1 MVPDVPQLLL
11 PIGLALIA
19 FAGGYGLGCRRR
31 RSPLTDPALVREL
44 GSLRA
49 AEIELYV
56 QPILLVANPGKFG
69 LEILPRCRSPRL
81 RSLDT
86 RQLRAFARQQG
97 LAARLDQL
105 MIQRLPGLE
114 AELSRQPLSAASI
127 DHFSFNISGES
138 LASNKA
144 LEGLMAQL
152 REHHINHRGF
162 TLEIS
167 ETAANQ
173 KLEGITTTTPTAA
186 ERIHRELGVRVCIDE
201 FGSGFSSFRR
211 IAEAWYDAIKLD
223 RELVQ
228 DLHGSFRLQRF
239 LGAFL
244 GSAHSLGKVV
254 GVEGVAEYRDLVAAI
269 RLGADALQGPLIGE
283 PMLAAEFPLFL
294 EHSPWADGG
303 KVQQVIAP
311 LRSAQSQ
318 QERSRNNDRT
328 GNLSLERY
336 ILENWAGL
344 RSFEEFVLL
353 FVNELRSWGLDT
365 MRMSLAFLPDHDDV
379 DCFQYIWYAHHPGEV
394 ETLCMGREFL
404 ENPEHLASPLY
415 YLASRADVLRQRLDT
430 PESPDFPF
438 LRSLQERGAT
448 DYLGIRLESR
458 GVSIPVLTIAL
469 QGESRFSDVQIQ
481 RIESLSALLSLLFH
495 SFESERA
502 KRLALLD
509 PLTQLA
515 NRRSFDS
522 FLMANVAA
530 SRMTGRHLALLLL
543 DIDHFK
549 DVNDTYGHAH
559 GDHCLRQ
566 LAGILTTQL
575 RQQRD
580 FLARLGGEEFAVI
593 LLDNNAE
600 QVQAIAERLRLSVAA
615 VPISNARL
623 DPSQSHFLTVS
634 IGGAI
639 WEASS
644 GVACEADD
652 LQHLADDCLYEA
664 KRRGRNR
671 VMCHR
676 LDEERPPG
684 LDRESSP
691 GTSAPRSADG
701 ASS

>member
-1 MVPDVPQLLL
+1 MVRDVPQLLL

-19 FAGGYGLGCRRR
+19 LAGGYGLGRRR
-31 RSPLTDPALVREL
+31 HRLPPIDPALLREL
-44 GSLRA
+44 RSLRA
-49 AEIELYV
+49 AELELYV

-69 LEILPRCRSPRL
+69 LEVLPRCLTPRL
-81 RSLDT
+81 RSLDS
-86 RQLRAFARQQG
+86 RQLRTLAQQLG
-97 LAARLDQL
+97 LATRLDQL
-105 MIQRLPGLE
+105 TIQRLPSLE
-114 AELSRQPLSAASI
+114 AEISRQPISAASI

-138 LASNKA
+138 LASNSA
-144 LEGLMAQL
+144 LEALMAQL

-167 ETAANQ
+167 EAAASQ
-173 KLEGITTTTPTAA
+173 KLEGVSATTTPTAA
-186 ERIHRELGVRVCIDE
+186 ERIHRELGVRVCIEE

-269 RLGADALQGPLIGE
+269 RLGADALQGPLIGQ
-283 PMLAAEFPLFL
+283 PMLAAELPLFL
-294 EHSPWADGG
+294 ERSPWADVAR
-303 KVQQVIAP
+303 VQQVIAP
-311 LRSAQSQ
+311 LRSGQSQ
-318 QERSRNNDRT
+318 QERSRSNDRS
-328 GNLSLERY
+328 GSLSLERY

-365 MRMSLAFLPDHDDV
+365 MRLSLAFLPDHDDV
-379 DCFQYIWYAHHPGEV
+379 DCFQYIWYAHRPGEV

-404 ENPEHLASPLY
+404 ENPEHLASPLH
-415 YLASRADVLRQRLDT
+415 YLATSSAILRQRLDS

-438 LRSLQERGAT
+438 LCTLQERGAT

-469 QGESRFSDVQIQ
+469 QGESRFSEVQIQ

-502 KRLALLD
+502 KRLALMD

-566 LAGILTTQL
+566 LAAVLTTQL

-580 FLARLGGEEFAVI
+580 FIARLGGEEFAVI

-600 QVQAIAERLRLSVAA
+600 QVQAIAERLRLSVASL
-615 VPISNARL
+615 PISHARFEQRH
-623 DPSQSHFLTVS
+623 SLTIS

-644 GVACEADD
+644 GVACEAED
-652 LQHLADDCLYEA
+652 LQHIADDCLYEA

-671 VMCHR
+671 VVCHR
-676 LDEERPPG
+676 LAEQPPPDVG
-684 LDRESSP
+684 GESSP
-691 GTSAPRSADG
+691 GASARLPADG
-701 ASS
+701 APS

>member
-1 MVPDVPQLLL
+1 MVRDVPQLLL

-19 FAGGYGLGCRRR
+19 FAGGYGLGRLGRRR
-31 RSPLTDPALVREL
+31 PLSDPALVREL
-44 GSLRA
+44 RGLQA
-49 AEIELYV
+49 PEIELYV

-69 LEILPRCRSPRL
+69 LEVLPRSRSPRL
-81 RSLDT
+81 RSLDS
-86 RQLRAFARQQG
+86 RQLRALARDHR
-97 LAARLDQL
+97 LAAHLDQL
-105 MIQRLPGLE
+105 LIQRLPGLE
-114 AELSRQPLSAASI
+114 AEFSRQPLSAASI
-127 DHFSFNISGES
+127 DHFSFNVSGES

-144 LEGLMAQL
+144 LEALMAQL
-152 REHHINHRGF
+152 RAHHINHRGF
-162 TLEIS
+162 TLEIT

-173 KLEGITTTTPTAA
+173 RLEGSTASTTPTAA

-228 DLHGSFRLQRF
+228 NLHGSFRLQRF

-269 RLGADALQGPLIGE
+269 RLGADALQGPLIGQ

-294 EHSPWADGG
+294 QRSPWADVAR
-303 KVQQVIAP
+303 VQQVIAP
-311 LRSAQSQ
+311 LRSGQSQ
-318 QERSRNNDRT
+318 QERSRSNDRT

-365 MRMSLAFLPDHDDV
+365 MRLSLAFLPDHDDV
-379 DCFQYIWYAHHPGEV
+379 DCFQYIWYAHSPGEV

-404 ENPEHLASPLY
+404 ENPEHLASPLH
-415 YLASRADVLRQRLDT
+415 YLATRAGILRQRLDN

-438 LRSLQERGAT
+438 LRTLQERGAT

-458 GVSIPVLTIAL
+458 GVSVPVLTIAL

-600 QVQAIAERLRLSVAA
+600 QVRAIAERLRLSVAA
-615 VPISNARL
+615 VPINHSRL
-623 DPSQSHFLTVS
+623 DQSHSLTVS

-644 GVACEADD
+644 GLACEAED
-652 LQHLADDCLYEA
+652 LQHLADECLYEA

-671 VMCHR
+671 VVCHR
-676 LDEERPPG
+676 LADQQPPG
-684 LDRESSP
+684 LDGAPSP
-691 GTSAPRSADG
+691 GPSARRSADG
-701 ASS
+701 APS

>member
-1 MVPDVPQLLL
+1 
-11 PIGLALIA
+11 
-19 FAGGYGLGCRRR
+19 
-31 RSPLTDPALVREL
+31 
-44 GSLRA
+44 
-49 AEIELYV
+49 
-56 QPILLVANPGKFG
+56 
-69 LEILPRCRSPRL
+69 
-81 RSLDT
+81 
-86 RQLRAFARQQG
+86 
-97 LAARLDQL
+97 
-105 MIQRLPGLE
+105 
-114 AELSRQPLSAASI
+114 
-127 DHFSFNISGES
+127 
-138 LASNKA
+138 
-144 LEGLMAQL
+144 
-152 REHHINHRGF
+152 
-162 TLEIS
+162 
-167 ETAANQ
+167 
-173 KLEGITTTTPTAA
+173 
-186 ERIHRELGVRVCIDE
+186 
-201 FGSGFSSFRR
+201 
-211 IAEAWYDAIKLD
+211 
-223 RELVQ
+223 
-228 DLHGSFRLQRF
+228 
-239 LGAFL
+239 
-244 GSAHSLGKVV
+244 
-254 GVEGVAEYRDLVAAI
+254 
-269 RLGADALQGPLIGE
+269 
-283 PMLAAEFPLFL
+283 MLAVEYPLFL
-294 EHSPWADGG
+294 ERSPWAD
-303 KVQQVIAP
+303 VTRVEQVIAP
-311 LRSAQSQ
+311 LRSGQSQ
-318 QERSRNNDRT
+318 QERSLSNDRT
-328 GNLSLERY
+328 GSLSLERY

-353 FVNELRSWGLDT
+353 FINELRSWGLDT
-365 MRMSLAFLPDHDDV
+365 LRLSLAFLPDHDDV
-379 DCFQYIWYAHHPGEV
+379 DCFQYIWYANRPGEV

-404 ENPEHLASPLY
+404 ENPEHLASPLH
-415 YLASRADVLRQRLDT
+415 YLATRDGILRQRLDS

-438 LRSLQERGAT
+438 LRTLQERGAT

-509 PLTQLA
+509 PLTQLS

-600 QVQAIAERLRLSVAA
+600 QVLAIAERLRLSVAS

-623 DPSQSHFLTVS
+623 DQSHALTVS
-634 IGGAI
+634 IGCAI

-644 GVACEADD
+644 GVACEAED

-671 VMCHR
+671 VVGQR
-676 LDEERPPG
+676 LADVPSPG
-684 LDRESSP
+684 LDGESSP
-691 GTSAPRSADG
+691 GTSAGRSTDG

>member
-1 MVPDVPQLLL
+1 MVRDVPQLLL

-19 FAGGYGLGCRRR
+19 MGVGYGLGRRR
-31 RSPLTDPALVREL
+31 GRPPLTDPAPVREL
-44 GSLRA
+44 RSLGA
-49 AEIELYV
+49 AEIDLYV

-69 LEILPRCRSPRL
+69 LEVLPRCRSPRL

-105 MIQRLPGLE
+105 MIQRLPSLE
-114 AELSRQPLSAASI
+114 AELSRQPLSASSI

-144 LEGLMAQL
+144 LERLMAQL

-167 ETAANQ
+167 ETAASQ
-173 KLEGITTTTPTAA
+173 KLEGSPAITPPSAA

-254 GVEGVAEYRDLVAAI
+254 GVEGVVEYRDLVTAI
-269 RLGADALQGPLIGE
+269 RLGADALQGPLIGC

-294 EHSPWADGG
+294 ESSPWADAAR
-303 KVQQVIAP
+303 VQQVIPP
-311 LRSAQSQ
+311 LRSGRSQ
-318 QERSRNNDRT
+318 QERSRSNDTT
-328 GNLSLERY
+328 GSLSLERY

-365 MRMSLAFLPDHDDV
+365 MRLSLAFLPDHDDV
-379 DCFQYIWYAHHPGEV
+379 DCFQYIWYFHRPGEV

-404 ENPEHLASPLY
+404 ENPEHLASPLH
-415 YLASRADVLRQRLDT
+415 YLATRLSPLRQRLDN
-430 PESPDFPF
+430 PESPGFPF
-438 LRSLQERGAT
+438 LRTLQERGAT

-543 DIDHFK
+543 DIDYFK

-575 RQQRD
+575 RQHRD

-615 VPISNARL
+615 MPISHARL
-623 DPSQSHFLTVS
+623 GQSHSLTVS

-639 WEASS
+639 WDVST
-644 GVACEADD
+644 GVACEAED

-664 KRRGRNR
+664 KRGGRNR
-671 VMCHR
+671 VVCHR
-676 LDEERPPG
+676 LYEGVP
-684 LDRESSP
+684 
-691 GTSAPRSADG
+691 PRSDG
-701 ASS
+701 DSP